1 MSASVS
7 VSEMS
12 HLVVRPPRCS
22 SSPFFFPHLPCDA
35 PSSPY
40 SFRAHPY
47 FCETCYCRHIEA
59 TSTFHLSIDPRS
71 QSHLPGFVTRLA
83 LACSSCLVLR
93 NITPSLFSTLIFGL
107 FHQTSFLSFPCV
119 PTFFFFPLSRSL
131 LEQFATVV
139 LAHLAVAHR
148 LRTPYLSRR
157 KPNSKRDV
165 RLSADE
171 PLGIN
176 S

>member
-47 FCETCYCRHIEA
+47 FCETCYCRRIEA

-93 NITPSLFSTLIFGL
+93 NITPSLFSTSIFGL

-119 PTFFFFPLSRSL
+119 PTFFLSLSRATFWNSL
-131 LEQFATVV
+131 RRLS
-139 LAHLAVAHR
+139 
-148 LRTPYLSRR
+148 LRT
-157 KPNSKRDV
+157 
-165 RLSADE
+165 
-171 PLGIN
+171 
-176 S
+176 

>member
-47 FCETCYCRHIEA
+47 FCETCYCRRIEA

-119 PTFFFFPLSRSL
+119 PTFFFFPSLAQPSGTVCDGCPCALSCRAS
-131 LEQFATVV
+131 
-139 LAHLAVAHR
+139 
-148 LRTPYLSRR
+148 P
-157 KPNSKRDV
+157 PNSV
-165 RLSADE
+165 PLSAQTE
-171 PLGIN
+171 FQTRR
-176 S
+176 SSFCR